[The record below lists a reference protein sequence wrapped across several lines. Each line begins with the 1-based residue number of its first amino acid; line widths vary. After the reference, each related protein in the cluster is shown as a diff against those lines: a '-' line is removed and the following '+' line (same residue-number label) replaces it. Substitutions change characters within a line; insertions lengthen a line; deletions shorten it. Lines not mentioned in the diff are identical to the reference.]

1 MKWLGR
7 KGWRFCKFNGGWLT
21 WSWGLL
27 SLIATTRHCYCF
39 IMIPSPLQSHWEW
52 QGSSE
57 DGTQKSK
64 RLEGGRWSGLLLSLV
79 CMLKTLETREVTWLV
94 HRQHV
99 KRESSYILVF
109 SFSFFWLK
117 FFRQWVYGGANW
129 FHFLLNNC
137 CWKLLFRHRHRH
149 RHLMLILLWN
159 KDEGRHEEVE
169 EEKAVPKQGKKKL
182 RKEKEIVKFRKV
194 TLWVC
199 SSKDAS
205 PEKRC

>member
-1 MKWLGR
+1 VIR
-7 KGWRFCKFNGGWLT
+7 P
-21 WSWGLL
+21 SSL
-27 SLIATTRHCYCF
+27 SCLHAQNTR
-39 IMIPSPLQSHWEW
+39 
-52 QGSSE
+52 
-57 DGTQKSK
+57 D
-64 RLEGGRWSGLLLSLV
+64 EGGHMTSSSPA
-79 CMLKTLETREVTWLV
+79 REE
-94 HRQHV
+94 
-99 KRESSYILVF
+99 RENIYISFFFFL
-109 SFSFFWLK
+109 FSFFWLK

-149 RHLMLILLWN
+149 RHRMLILLWN

-199 SSKDAS
+199 SSKMLPRKSGARRQGGSVREGS
-205 PEKRC
+205 PFEKKKYFF